1 MVKLKNGRWSRC
13 LKDWSVSSVKNVLG
27 NSITVTLFGESHGTQ
42 IGAVIDG
49 IAPGIQ
55 VDLNFMQ
62 KQLELRKPHGKI
74 STQRVETDEPHIVS
88 GVFEGKTTGTPICIL
103 FENNNT
109 KSKDYSKTKDLMRPG
124 HADYTAIE
132 KYHGFA
138 DYRGGGHFSG
148 RITTPIVAAGAIF
161 IDALKK
167 KGIHIGTHIK
177 QCGTIKDTPFEN
189 YEEEIAKVNDLIFP
203 VLDEKA
209 ATEMRSLME
218 VAANEGDSVGGI
230 LETVVIGL
238 PAGVGE
244 PWFDTMESMLAHG
257 IFSIPAVKGIEFGK
271 GFAFAE
277 MKGSEA
283 NDPFTMYGGEV
294 VTKTNNN
301 GGINGGITN
310 GMPILFNTV
319 IKPTPSIYKEQAT
332 VNMNTKE
339 NVSFQIQGRHDPAII
354 HRARVVVDSVTAIIL
369 ADMLALRYGTDW
381 LYEEA

>member
-1 MVKLKNGRWSRC
+1 MN
-13 LKDWSVSSVKNVLG
+13 SVKNVLG
-27 NSITVTLFGESHGTQ
+27 NSITVSLFGESHGEQ
-42 IGAVIDG
+42 IGIMIDG
-49 IAPGIQ
+49 IAPGID
-55 VDLNFMQ
+55 VDLEFMR
-62 KQLELRKPHGKI
+62 KQLNLRKPHGKI
-74 STQRVETDEPHIVS
+74 STQRVESDEPHIVS

-103 FENNNT
+103 FENSNT

-124 HADYTAIE
+124 HADYTAIQ

-148 RITTPIVAAGAIF
+148 RITTPIVAAGAIL

-167 KGIHIGTHIK
+167 KGILIGSHIK
-177 QCGTIKDTPFEN
+177 QCGNIHDRPFTN
-189 YEEEIAKVNDLIFP
+189 YEDEIHKVNNLIFP
-203 VLDEKA
+203 VLDEKSA
-209 ATEMRSLME
+209 EMMHSYME
-218 VAANEGDSVGGI
+218 EAANEGDSVGGI
-230 LETVVIGL
+230 LETVITGV

-257 IFSIPAVKGIEFGK
+257 IFSIPAVKGVEFGK

-283 NDPFTMYGGEV
+283 NDSFRMEEDIV
-294 VTKTNNN
+294 VTATNNN

-319 IKPTPSIYKEQAT
+319 IKPTPSIYKMQDT
-332 VNMNTKE
+332 VNMDTKE

-354 HRARVVVDSVTAIIL
+354 HRARVVVDSVTAIVL
-369 ADMLALRYGTDW
+369 SDMLTLRYGTDW
-381 LYEEA
+381 LKGDA

>member
-1 MVKLKNGRWSRC
+1 M
-13 LKDWSVSSVKNVLG
+13 KNVLG
-27 NSITVTLFGESHGTQ
+27 NSITVSLFGESHGEQ
-42 IGAVIDG
+42 IGIMIDG
-49 IAPGIQ
+49 IAPGID
-55 VDLNFMQ
+55 VDLEFMR
-62 KQLELRKPHGKI
+62 KQLNLRKPHGKI
-74 STQRVETDEPHIVS
+74 STQRVESDEPHIVS

-103 FENNNT
+103 FENSNT

-124 HADYTAIE
+124 HADYTAIQ

-148 RITTPIVAAGAIF
+148 RITTPIVAAGAIL

-167 KGIHIGTHIK
+167 KGILIGSHIK
-177 QCGTIKDTPFEN
+177 QCGSIHDRPFTN
-189 YEEEIAKVNDLIFP
+189 YEDEIHKVNNLIFP
-203 VLDEKA
+203 VLDEKS
-209 ATEMRSLME
+209 TEMMHSYME
-218 VAANEGDSVGGI
+218 EAANEGDSVGGI
-230 LETVVIGL
+230 LETVITGV

-257 IFSIPAVKGIEFGK
+257 IFSIPAVKGVEFGK

-283 NDPFTMYGGEV
+283 NDSFRMEEDIV
-294 VTKTNNN
+294 VTATNNN

-319 IKPTPSIYKEQAT
+319 IKPTPSIYKMQDT
-332 VNMNTKE
+332 VNMDTKE

-354 HRARVVVDSVTAIIL
+354 HRARVVVDSVTAIVL
-369 ADMLALRYGTDW
+369 SDMLTLRYGTDW
-381 LYEEA
+381 LKGDA

>member
-1 MVKLKNGRWSRC
+1 M
-13 LKDWSVSSVKNVLG
+13 KNVLG
-27 NSITVTLFGESHGTQ
+27 NSITVTLFGESHGQQ

-55 VDLNFMQ
+55 VDMDFMR
-62 KQLELRKPHGKI
+62 KQLNLRKPHGKI

-109 KSKDYSKTKDLMRPG
+109 KSKDYSKIKDMMRPG
-124 HADYTAIE
+124 HADYTAME
-132 KYHGFA
+132 KYHGYA

-148 RITTPIVAAGAIF
+148 RITTPIVAAGAIL

-167 KGIHIGTHIK
+167 KGIYIGTHIK
-177 QCGTIKDTPFEN
+177 QCGTIQDTPFKN
-189 YEEEIAKVNDLIFP
+189 YAEEIDKVNDLIFP
-203 VLDEKA
+203 VLDKDAAEKMYAYMEEA
-209 ATEMRSLME
+209 AK
-218 VAANEGDSVGGI
+218 EGDSVGGI
-230 LETVVIGL
+230 LETVITGI

-244 PWFDTMESMLAHG
+244 PWFDTVESLLAHG
-257 IFSIPAVKGIEFGK
+257 IFSIPAVKGVEFGK

-283 NDPFTMYGGEV
+283 NDPFQVKDGKV

-319 IKPTPSIYKEQAT
+319 IKPTPSIFKPQET
-332 VNMNTKE
+332 VNMDTKE
-339 NVSFQIQGRHDPAII
+339 NVTYQIQGRHDPAII
-354 HRARVVVDSVTAIIL
+354 HRARVVVDSMAAIIIS
-369 ADMLALRYGTDW
+369 DMLAGRYGTDW
-381 LYEEA
+381 LKGER

>member
-1 MVKLKNGRWSRC
+1 MGKSKNGRWNRC
-13 LKDWSVSSVKNVLG
+13 LEDWRVNSVKNVFG
-27 NSITVTLFGESHGTQ
+27 NSITLSLFGESHGEQ
-42 IGAVIDG
+42 IGVVIDG
-49 IAPGIQ
+49 LTPGLD
-55 VDLNFMQ
+55 VDLDFMR
-62 KQLELRKPHGKI
+62 KQLNLRKPHGKI

-109 KSKDYSKTKDLMRPG
+109 KSKDYSKIKDMMRPG
-124 HADYTAIE
+124 HADYTAIQ

-148 RITTPIVAAGAIF
+148 RITTPVVAAGAIL

-167 KGIHIGTHIK
+167 KGIQIGTHIK
-177 QCGTIKDTPFEN
+177 QCGTIQDVSFAN
-189 YEEEIAKVNDLIFP
+189 YEKEIEKVNELLFP
-203 VLDEKA
+203 VLDEEA
-209 ATEMRSLME
+209 AEEMHAYME
-218 VAANEGDSVGGI
+218 AAANEGDSVGGI
-230 LETVVIGL
+230 LETVVTGI

-244 PWFDTMESMLAHG
+244 PWFDSMESVLAHG
-257 IFSIPAVKGIEFGK
+257 IFSIPAVKGVEFGK

-283 NDPFTMYGGEV
+283 NDPFEMKDGKV
-294 VTKTNNN
+294 QTKTNNN

-319 IKPTPSIYKEQAT
+319 IKPTPSIYKEQET
-332 VNMNTKE
+332 VDINKME
-339 NVSFQIQGRHDPAII
+339 NVSYQIQGRHDPAII
-354 HRARVVVDSVTAIIL
+354 HRARVVVDSMTAIVI